1 MSRETEKAMKELT
14 KYLNKHQGELTDDAD
29 INKLVNQFMETYN
42 SSLQQGRAA
51 VFPQTADDYLELAEE
66 ATTKKKKA
74 EYLSKALELE
84 PDNLDAACEIAEM
97 NAKYPEDLL
106 NALLP
111 IIEKG
116 TSLME
121 QNGFFRDYMGEFWG
135 VIETRP
141 YMRLRYL
148 YLDTLTQCGMIHE
161 AIKEAEELLRLC
173 ENDNLGV
180 RYHLMHLFAH
190 FEDEE
195 SALALHKQ
203 YDDYEEC
210 QMLLPLAILYYKKMD
225 FDTSLQYLRRLAK
238 INKDTKKFLRMM
250 ASGNVG
256 ECLAEMNPA
265 YYQPFTIEELV
276 QEYFTNR
283 YLFDS
288 VGYFFDWAN
297 RKLKKTPN
305 KSTTPK

>member
-29 INKLVNQFMETYN
+29 VNKLVNQFMENYN
-42 SSLQQGRAA
+42 SSLPQGNTTA
-51 VFPQTADDYLELAEE
+51 FPQTADDYLELAEE
-66 ATTKKKKA
+66 AATKKKRA

-84 PDNLDAACEIAEM
+84 PDNLDAAREIAEM
-97 NAKYPEDLL
+97 NTKYPEDLL
-106 NALLP
+106 SALLP

-121 QNGFFRDYMGEFWG
+121 KEGFFRDYMGEFWG
-135 VIETRP
+135 AIETRP

-148 YLDTLTQCGMIHE
+148 YLSTLTQCGMMRE
-161 AIKEAEELLRLC
+161 AVKEAEELLRLC

-180 RYHLMHLFAH
+180 RYHLMHLYTY

-195 SALALHKQ
+195 AALALHKR
-203 YDDYEEC
+203 YDEYEEC
-210 QMLLPLAILYYKKMD
+210 QMLLPLAILYYKKTD

-238 INKDTKKFLRMM
+238 ANKDTKKFLRMM
-250 ASGNVG
+250 ANGNIG

-265 YYQPFTIEELV
+265 YYRPYTIEELV
-276 QEYFTNR
+276 QEYFINQF
-283 YLFDS
+283 LFDS
-288 VGYFFDWAN
+288 VESFFDWAN
-297 RKLKKTPN
+297 RKLKKAPN
-305 KSTTPK
+305 KSVTSK